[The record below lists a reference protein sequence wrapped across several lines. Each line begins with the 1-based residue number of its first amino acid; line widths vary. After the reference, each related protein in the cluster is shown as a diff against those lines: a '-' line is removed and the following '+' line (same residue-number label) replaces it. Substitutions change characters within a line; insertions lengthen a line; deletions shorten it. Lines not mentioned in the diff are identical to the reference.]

1 MALKKIFK
9 GRKVATV
16 RPTDFSQT
24 LLAAGDW
31 NYNLM
36 AQIEAEL
43 KLKAPIENASLGGT
57 TTVKALV
64 VTSSADFDIPST
76 VTMNSSVIVMGNL
89 PLADPGNPGQLWNDG
104 GTVKVS

>member
-36 AQIEAEL
+36 EQIEAEL
-43 KLKAPIENASLGGT
+43 KLKAPIDNAGLTGT
-57 TTVKALV
+57 TTVKSLV
-64 VTSSADFDIPST
+64 V
-76 VTMNSSVIVMGNL
+76 NSN
-89 PLADPGNPGQLWNDG
+89 A
-104 GTVKVS
+104 

>member
-43 KLKAPIENASLGGT
+43 KLKADITDASLNGT

-64 VTSSADFDIPST
+64 VNSSASFDIAST
-76 VTMNSSVIVMGNL
+76 VAMSSSVIIMDNL
-89 PLADPGNPGQLWNDG
+89 PVVNPGVPGQLWNDG

>member
-36 AQIEAEL
+36 EQIEAEL
-43 KLKAPIENASLGGT
+43 KLKAPIEDAGFLGT

-64 VTSSADFDIPST
+64 VNSTASFDIAST
-76 VTMNSSVIVMGNL
+76 TNMRSSVILMDNL